1 MPFRLHLLSF
11 SARYGPEPSARNRR
25 IHRKTS
31 TGTDRAS
38 RQMLHGTGGCMNKL
52 LQQACSQGDIQPL
65 DLEIGLFL
73 EKQSGGRN
81 PELLLAAALAS
92 AAVGSGHVCLPLE
105 QAGSLLVQKNPDRLP
120 DPGSWRKILF
130 ATSAVG
136 RPGETAPLILDQKSR
151 LYLYRFFQAEQRVA
165 KNLKT
170 RAMAVTTVNTNKG
183 RQLLAQLFP
192 QQNEERINDQH
203 IAAALALLKPLLI
216 ISGGPGTGKTWTV
229 ARILALMQAMSET
242 PLRVG
247 LATPT
252 GKAAARLQES
262 IRSAEKNMDL
272 QTTTTTRLP
281 QAQTL
286 HRLLGYRP
294 MADDFSY
301 NADNPLHLDLLIVDE
316 ASMIDLTLMDV
327 LLAAL
332 PSSCRLILL
341 GDRHQLASVEAG
353 SLFSD
358 LCADSEN
365 CWSPELCQQVEK
377 LTGQTPAGK
386 SIQVSRI
393 SDSVITLQTGF
404 RFHEKSGIGTLAAA
418 VNSGRLEEVETCL
431 SMEFSDLQVQY
442 LSGSDREQWLKE
454 QILKGYRAMVGA
466 RSVEQAFAAM
476 EGFRLLCAV
485 RKGTAGVE
493 GINNLAEQ
501 VLNQA
506 GLIAGDTDFYQ
517 GKPIIIRRNQYQ
529 MQLFNGDTG
538 ILWNDEK
545 GSLKAWFMQ
554 PDNHLHPI
562 TPARLPEHDAAWAI
576 TIHKAQGSEFNQVLL
591 LLPEKDSRVLSRE
604 LLYTG
609 ITRAKNHLILCCDP
623 ALLSTAVCRKTRRY
637 SGLADQLQQ

>member
-1 MPFRLHLLSF
+1 
-11 SARYGPEPSARNRR
+11 
-25 IHRKTS
+25 
-31 TGTDRAS
+31 
-38 RQMLHGTGGCMNKL
+38 MNNL
-52 LQQACSQGDIQPL
+52 LQQACSRGDIRPL

-73 EKQSGGRN
+73 ERQSGGRN
-81 PELLLAAALAS
+81 PELLLAATLAS
-92 AAVGSGHVCLPLE
+92 AAVGGGHVCLPLE
-105 QAGSLLVQKNPDRLP
+105 QAGSLLVRKNPDILP
-120 DPGSWRKILF
+120 DPDSWRKRLF
-130 ATSAVG
+130 ATPAVG
-136 RPGETAPLILDQKSR
+136 RPGETAPLILDQKNR
-151 LYLYRFFQAEQRVA
+151 LYLYRFFLAEQRVA

-170 RAMAVTTVNTNKG
+170 RAMALTTVNSNRG
-183 RQLLAQLFP
+183 RQLLARLFP
-192 QQNEERINDQH
+192 QQSKERIDDQH
-203 IAAALALLKPLLI
+203 TAAAMALLKPLLI

-229 ARILALMQAMSET
+229 ARILSLIQAMAEK
-242 PLRVG
+242 PLRIE
-247 LATPT
+247 LAAPT

-262 IRSAEKNMDL
+262 IRTAEKTIDL
-272 QTTTTTRLP
+272 QTTTITPLP

-332 PSSCRLILL
+332 PSSSRLILL

-358 LCADSEN
+358 LCAGSEN
-365 CWSPELCQQVEK
+365 CWSPELRRLLDK
-377 LTGQTPAGK
+377 LTGQSPAGQ
-386 SIQVSRI
+386 SVREPPIN
-393 SDSVITLQTGF
+393 DSVITLRTSF

-418 VNSGRLEEVETCL
+418 VNSGRMEEVEACL
-431 SMEFSDLQVQY
+431 SMKFADLQVQY
-442 LSGSDREQWLKE
+442 LSGSDREQWLRE
-454 QILKGYRAMVGA
+454 QILEGYRAMVSA
-466 RSVEQAFAAM
+466 KCVEQAFAAM

-485 RKGTAGVE
+485 RKGMAGVE
-493 GINNLAEQ
+493 GMNNLAEQ

-506 GLIAGDTDFYQ
+506 GLISGDSDFYQ
-517 GKPIIIRRNQYQ
+517 GKPIIIRRNQYR

-562 TPARLPEHDAAWAI
+562 TPARLPEHDGAWAI
-576 TIHKAQGSEFNQVLL
+576 TIHKAQGSEFNQALL
-591 LLPEKDSRVLSRE
+591 LLPEEDSRVLSRE

-637 SGLADQLQQ
+637 SGLADQLRQENDSLEA